1 MRMTLDIGEVFE
13 HAHAGSSTTTLL
25 EGQVDLIAGGKRTA
39 LVVGVPTALA
49 ANVSHVL
56 VNTGHALAVL
66 DCTHELGKR
75 PDL

>member
-1 MRMTLDIGEVFE
+1 MRMTLDLGEVFE
-13 HAHAGSSTTTLL
+13 HTHAGNSTTTLL
-25 EGQVDLIAGGKRTA
+25 EGQVDLIAAGTRTA

-56 VNTGHALAVL
+56 VNTGRELAVL
-66 DCTHELGKR
+66 DCTHELGGP